1 MHHFSTIDTQAGV
14 YRTRYNQYDSIA
26 VPLMKWL
33 RGHGVE
39 IRFDTAVNDLS
50 FLAGGP
56 QITVDAIACTESG
69 AERKIPVGGDDG
81 AGRRGLTSPGAPD
94 ASSWPIAAP
103 SRPGSRP
110 HRPYRTGDGHPPGTR
125 GARTT
130 SR

>member
-81 AGRRGLTSPGAPD
+81 RGEARTNFARR
-94 ASSWPIAAP
+94 
-103 SRPGSRP
+103 SRRLVLADRRTVAPGSRP